1 MMADGR
7 SSMVHGLVDR
17 RPVVPLAVHVVLR
30 LVGAGLLAGMAWIHL
45 DLWFDG
51 YDGID
56 VIGPLFLLNAIL
68 GFALAL
74 GVLVTPARLLGLVAA
89 AGALLMAGTL
99 GALVLSTT
107 VGLFGFR
114 ESTAAP
120 LFWETVWVEAAG
132 AVVLAVLAAVR
143 TRSRDAVRAGP

>member
-1 MMADGR
+1 MMAAGR
-7 SSMVHGLVDR
+7 SSMMRGLVDR

-30 LVGAGLLAGMAWIHL
+30 LAGAGFLVAMAWIHL

-74 GVLVTPARLLGLVAA
+74 GVLVTPGRLLGLVAA
-89 AGALLMAGTL
+89 AGALLLAGTL
-99 GALVLSTT
+99 GALVLTTT
-107 VGLFGFR
+107 VGLFGFQ

-143 TRSRDAVRAGP
+143 TRSRDAVPSGP